1 MHRSVEPN
9 PPSRV
14 QTSVPMNDLSSLDSL
29 YDATRRIG
37 LRDSLDEVV
46 EEVLDR
52 ARELIGFEHCA
63 LMLRDP
69 DSGRLAVRRVRG
81 YHDRREAVLE
91 LTLDRGQGLSGWAA
105 EQRRAVRVGDVTR
118 HPRYVEGL
126 KGARSNLVVPLMVGN
141 EVAGVINVES
151 EEPDAF
157 TEEDQKL
164 LTILG
169 AQAALAI
176 VAARARRGLQDRLRQ
191 LDAVY
196 RISRLAS
203 QQDNLDATLERILE
217 ISREIL
223 PQGQVAILLRDDED
237 RLRVRQAKGYAAG
250 VEEIAIPVGEGVTG
264 RCAAAARPIVVDR
277 VQDDPDYIE
286 GVPRGRSELAVP
298 LRVEGDVIGV
308 LDAEAT
314 EPHAFGEEEARAL
327 SVIAQQVAAVIQTLR
342 LHEETRQLAITD
354 SLTGLRNRRHFL
366 SQFEEHVR
374 RSDRYGED
382 LALLLLDCDEL
393 KGINDRFGHL
403 CGDLALE
410 AVGQLL
416 RNTLR
421 ETDETARIGGD
432 EFAALLLNADRGLT
446 REVTERLRTGIE
458 DIRIPT
464 AESDETVEVTIS
476 TGIAFFPDDARD
488 ARTLLRRADEAL
500 YLAKREGRNLVVCYG
515 EVPPEERGGKTV
527 PSRAEDEFDEV
538 S

>member
-1 MHRSVEPN
+1 MEQGG
-9 PPSRV
+9 PSGV
-14 QTSVPMNDLSSLDSL
+14 HPTVPMNDLSSLDSL

-46 EEVLDR
+46 DEVLDR

-69 DSGRLAVRRVRG
+69 TSGRLSVRRVRG
-81 YHDRREAVLE
+81 YGDRREAVLE
-91 LTLDRGQGLSGWAA
+91 LTLERGRGLSGWAA
-105 EQRRAVRVGDVTR
+105 EQRQALRVGDVDR
-118 HPRYVEGL
+118 DPRYVEGL
-126 KGARSNLVVPLMVGN
+126 ADARSNLVVPLVVGN

-151 EEPDAF
+151 EERDAF
-157 TEEDQKL
+157 TEEDEKL

-176 VAARARRGLQDRLRQ
+176 VASRARGDLRDRLRQ

-203 QQDNLDATLERILE
+203 KQDNLDATLERILE
-217 ISREIL
+217 ITREIL
-223 PQGQVAILLRDDED
+223 PQGQVAILLLDDEG
-237 RLRVRQAKGYAAG
+237 RLRVRQSTGYAES
-250 VEEIAIPVGEGVTG
+250 VEDMAIPVGEGVTG
-264 RCAAAARPIVVDR
+264 RCAASARPIVVDR
-277 VQDDPDYIE
+277 VQDEPDYIQ

-298 LRVEGDVIGV
+298 LKVEGEVIGV

-314 EPHAFGEEEARAL
+314 EPEAFREEETRTL

-342 LHEETRQLAITD
+342 LYEETRHLAITD

-366 SQFEEHVR
+366 AQLEEHVHR
-374 RSDRYGED
+374 ADRYGES
-382 LALLLLDCDEL
+382 LALLLLDCDQL
-393 KGINDRFGHL
+393 KEINDRYGHHL
-403 CGDLALE
+403 GDRALETVGDL
-410 AVGQLL
+410 L
-416 RNTLR
+416 RSTLR

-432 EFAALLLNADRGLT
+432 EFAALLLNADRELT
-446 REVTERLRTGIE
+446 ERVTERLRAGIE
-458 DIRIPT
+458 DLRILT
-464 AESDETVEVTIS
+464 DEDDDVEVTIS
-476 TGIAFFPDDARD
+476 TGIASLPGDARD

-500 YLAKREGRNLVVCYG
+500 YLAKRKGRNLVVFYDD
-515 EVPPEERGGKTV
+515 VPPEKRGGKTV